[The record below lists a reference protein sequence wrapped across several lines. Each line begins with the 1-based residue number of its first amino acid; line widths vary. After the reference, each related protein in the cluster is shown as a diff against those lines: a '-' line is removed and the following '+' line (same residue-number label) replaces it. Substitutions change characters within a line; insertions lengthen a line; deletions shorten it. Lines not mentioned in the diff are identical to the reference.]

1 MDIRMARLRARGL
14 RSSEIE
20 ARIAAQATRE
30 QRLSIADFVIENN
43 GSEDELLRKVEK
55 IWDGLTPTSN

>member
-14 RSSEIE
+14 HSSEIE

-43 GSEDELLRKVEK
+43 GSEDELLRKVEN